1 MTIPAGQSC
10 CRVVCCYVSLTMH
23 AEKGTSG
30 SQIIDIRFGP
40 LLPWTFHFVA
50 GIAILFAIAIAVAHP
65 WIALL
70 FFLGALFA
78 FTSFE
83 GTEIDVGSKRF
94 REYTS
99 FFLMKTGEWIPFDEI
114 EKIYVNKNK
123 MRQQM
128 SPSRTGLT
136 TSITYAEFSA
146 FVKFNEEEIVQLIK
160 HKDKQKVMAR
170 AKVWSQQLNI
180 PLYDNT
186 GETD

>member
-1 MTIPAGQSC
+1 MQDEAVAGRLFS
-10 CRVVCCYVSLTMH
+10 YVPLAMH
-23 AEKGTSG
+23 SNKENAGR
-30 SQIIDIRFGP
+30 QIIDIRFGS
-40 LLPWTFHFVA
+40 LLPWPFHFVA
-50 GIAILFAIAIAVAHP
+50 GMAILFAISIAGMHP

-70 FFLGALFA
+70 FILGSIFV
-78 FTSFE
+78 FTSSE
-83 GTEIDVGSKRF
+83 GTEIDLDSKRF

-128 SPSRTGLT
+128 SPSRTGFT
-136 TSITYAEFSA
+136 TSITYSEFSA
-146 FVKFNEEEIVQLIK
+146 FVKFNEDEIVQLIK
-160 HKDKQKVMAR
+160 HKNKQKVMER
-170 AKVWSQQLNI
+170 AEVWSQQLNI